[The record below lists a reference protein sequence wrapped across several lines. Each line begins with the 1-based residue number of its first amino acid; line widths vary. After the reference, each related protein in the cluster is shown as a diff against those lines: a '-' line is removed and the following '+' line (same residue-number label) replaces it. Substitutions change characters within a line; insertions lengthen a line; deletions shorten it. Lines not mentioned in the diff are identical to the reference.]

1 MVGRIATNQNGL
13 KTWLRVGIVF
23 FGLVCLAAF
32 CLLIPMSIMGRSETL
47 FEGHGTLLTVFAEI
61 AVIPCILAMISAW
74 KITIEIGKDNS
85 FSKENVK
92 NMKHIA
98 FYSLAEGTYLLI
110 LSVWFAV
117 NSLDKGIDGLFLA
130 ALLFSL
136 ISGAVALAA
145 FCLSHL
151 IQKAA
156 KIKEE
161 NDSIV

>member
-1 MVGRIATNQNGL
+1 M
-13 KTWLRVGIVF
+13 
-23 FGLVCLAAF
+23 
-32 CLLIPMSIMGRSETL
+32 
-47 FEGHGTLLTVFAEI
+47 FAEI